1 MPLPSTRHEK
11 FLQVGGKVE
20 TRTIYDVDKARVD
33 ASIAPH
39 HLTRNRRTDPNEE
52 PELSQARSGEDPMN
66 WNRVLERHGYRFEQE
81 LLNMTVPPTRPAG
94 TQKGEPPAHIS
105 LTATN
110 GGDFGQ
116 LKVTAMVSITCSQDE
131 RSINLAAEIAFR
143 KVIELVN
150 DGSSHVGLNRYQ
162 SCRTDHEHQG
172 HSTIG

>member
-1 MPLPSTRHEK
+1 
-11 FLQVGGKVE
+11 
-20 TRTIYDVDKARVD
+20 
-33 ASIAPH
+33 
-39 HLTRNRRTDPNEE
+39 
-52 PELSQARSGEDPMN
+52 MN
-66 WNRVLERHGYRFEQE
+66 WNRVLERHGYRFEQGAAE
-81 LLNMTVPPTRPAG
+81 YDPFLLLAQQV

-150 DGSSHVGLNRYQ
+150 DGSSHVGLNPLPVLPDG
-162 SCRTDHEHQG
+162 S
-172 HSTIG
+172 